1 MRPMTRH
8 ELMGR
13 AHATAATAWNG
24 NHAPE
29 SCREAADAGRHT
41 RASGR
46 HTRASG
52 RHPRAAAGQGTVEY
66 VGLILLVAVLIA
78 GVVQASRSFSDTG
91 IAEAVVKKI
100 KGAIDGVADPR

>member
-1 MRPMTRH
+1 MTRH

-13 AHATAATAWNG
+13 AHATAATAWSRND
-24 NHAPE
+24 APE
-29 SCREAADAGRHT
+29 SCREAAGGSR
-41 RASGR
+41 RPGMSC
-46 HTRASG
+46 
-52 RHPRAAAGQGTVEY
+52 RHPLAVSGQGTVEY

-100 KGAIDGVADPR
+100 KAAIDGVADPR